1 MRRCDILF
9 LATMPSKVWLYGQSN
24 KVVDY
29 MLAANFIV
37 AQYEGYYSMIN
48 EANCGVFMSGEGLKE
63 CFNYALICHPVREKR
78 GARGDA
84 RY

>member
-1 MRRCDILF
+1 MIFLGRIDPQNVQGFLRRCDILF
-9 LATMPSKVWLYGQSN
+9 LATMPSKVWLYGQSMN

-48 EANCGVFMSGEGLKE
+48 EANCGVFTSGEGLKRVLQL
-63 CFNYALICHPVREKR
+63 CT
-78 GARGDA
+78 
-84 RY
+84 